1 MPGWVGRREGEAR
14 AGVEEA
20 KRGETERGGTE
31 EGGGERDRVKGGG
44 GELFLGCNVPSLA
57 A

>member
-44 GELFLGCNVPSLA
+44 GIILGL
-57 A
+57 